1 LNLRPQREETSWS
14 QTLTT
19 GPPPRWFLFSVF
31 LLKSSLSS
39 TIYITRG
46 KEIKFHHG
54 KKKKREKSKRRH
66 VLDYGVFCMD
76 EAALVGEISAV
87 LFDENNH
94 IFKGFKLRNS
104 SYILFGFKKTLP
116 FLFFLVQV
124 NLSNKSISN
133 INYKLFS

>member
-1 LNLRPQREETSWS
+1 MCALS
-14 QTLTT
+14 
-19 GPPPRWFLFSVF
+19 SVF
-31 LLKSSLSS
+31 LLKSSMSS

-54 KKKKREKSKRRH
+54 KEREREREREKSKRRH

-94 IFKGFKLRNS
+94 SIKNIQRFQ
-104 SYILFGFKKTLP
+104 IKK
-116 FLFFLVQV
+116 
-124 NLSNKSISN
+124 
-133 INYKLFS
+133 

>member
-1 LNLRPQREETSWS
+1 MCALS
-14 QTLTT
+14 
-19 GPPPRWFLFSVF
+19 SVF

-46 KEIKFHHG
+46 KEIKFHHETK

-66 VLDYGVFCMD
+66 VLDSGVFCMD

-94 IFKGFKLRNS
+94 IFKGF
-104 SYILFGFKKTLP
+104 SYILFGLKKTLP